1 LPISPVFVTLAP
13 PDHVYGIAVL
23 PKKATPKS
31 DSGTPNFEQAMQ
43 ELEALVERMEK
54 GDLTLEESLKDFE
67 RGVALTRICQSAL
80 RDAEQKVQMLTKQAG
95 TETLVPFDE
104 EDTGK

>member
-1 LPISPVFVTLAP
+1 M
-13 PDHVYGIAVL
+13 

-31 DSGTPNFEQAMQ
+31 DTDTPNFEQAMQ

-54 GDLTLEESLKDFE
+54 GDLTLEQSLKDFE

-95 TETLVPFDE
+95 TEALVPFDA